1 MRHHLLNHH
10 SLDDAF
16 RHHELLPSLQ
26 TSIAIVE
33 VKERLEPTEM
43 TPIEQTPTGISDPTI
58 PLVLILPLT
67 DPMTPLDPTVPL
79 TDRLVVLDPA
89 PVDEVVAVA
98 VEVVEVAV
106 GAPIINQF

>member
-1 MRHHLLNHH
+1 M
-10 SLDDAF
+10 
-16 RHHELLPSLQ
+16 
-26 TSIAIVE
+26 
-33 VKERLEPTEM
+33 KERLEPTEM
-43 TPIEQTPTGISDPTI
+43 SPIEQTPTGISDPTI